1 MGWSSLSDRQKQ
13 LDRAIE
19 GCGVKLENSRS
30 CLKKV
35 LSKIGANASEESFVA
50 QRIQL
55 RLKTQALLGETDQFI
70 SDTEAML
77 DRFKKEDEE
86 WEHRGRNLG
95 FNFWNK

>member
-1 MGWSSLSDRQKQ
+1 MAWTDLTPRQQQ
-13 LDRAIE
+13 LDKLIE
-19 GCGVKLENSRS
+19 ACGVKLDNTRS

-35 LSKIGANASEESFVA
+35 MSRVGANDSEEAFVA

-55 RLKTQALLGETDQFI
+55 RLKTQALLGDTEKFI